1 MTSMK
6 PKMSPQEITELVQSL
21 HAMGQL
27 EDVLR
32 EAHHGVPTV
41 GESMNDRSKGYL
53 FAEDE
58 EDADFEYI
66 PGDGYEGPAWR
77 RRQPP
82 VLPKPSGGSHAAEAS
97 KGSEVP
103 GVELPLADWGKT
115 MCDLVK
121 VARRPLDL

>member
-32 EAHHGVPTV
+32 EAHHGVSMV
-41 GESMNDRSKGYL
+41 ESMNDSSKRRL

-58 EDADFEYI
+58 EDAEFEYI
-66 PGDGYEGPAWR
+66 PGDGYEGPVWR
-77 RRQPP
+77 KRQSL
-82 VLPKPSGGSHAAEAS
+82 VLPKPSGGSQAAEAS
-97 KGSEVP
+97 KGSEVL
-103 GVELPLADWGKT
+103 GVELSLAD
-115 MCDLVK
+115 
-121 VARRPLDL
+121 